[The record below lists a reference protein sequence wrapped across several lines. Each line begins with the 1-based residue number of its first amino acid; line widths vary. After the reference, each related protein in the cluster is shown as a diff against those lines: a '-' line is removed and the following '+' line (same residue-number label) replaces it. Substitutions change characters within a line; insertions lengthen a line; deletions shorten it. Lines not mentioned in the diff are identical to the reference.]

1 MPFYEQLDYAMTY
14 KRTWFYLMR
23 LTHDIVS
30 QNKTVA
36 IDIGESNV
44 YSCNFN
50 KYFDFVTKSRHTII
64 VPLITISMTHVLLL
78 NCHILM
84 RSILQV

>member
-44 YSCNFN
+44 SSCQFN

-64 VPLITISMTHVLLL
+64 VRLITISMTHVLLL
-78 NCHILM
+78 NCLIIMKGILH
-84 RSILQV
+84 V